1 MTPCFPPVV
10 RFDQVRA
17 VPIRWLWE
25 PYLARGKLAVLDGDV
40 GVGKSFFAVDLAARL
55 SRGGR
60 TPDGSRRRASAFA
73 PWNGPRNGSAS
84 SPGRSAAT
92 AGTPG
97 AGSIPRCRRR
107 KPPSAGERQAAAPPA
122 RSVAV

>member
-1 MTPCFPPVV
+1 MTPYIQPVV

-55 SRGGR
+55 PRRGR
-60 TPDGSRRRASAFA
+60 KID
-73 PWNGPRNGSAS
+73 
-84 SPGRSAAT
+84 SAAT
-92 AGTPG
+92 PEG
-97 AGSIPRCRRR
+97 AGKRR
-107 KPPSAGERQAAAPPA
+107 
-122 RSVAV
+122 